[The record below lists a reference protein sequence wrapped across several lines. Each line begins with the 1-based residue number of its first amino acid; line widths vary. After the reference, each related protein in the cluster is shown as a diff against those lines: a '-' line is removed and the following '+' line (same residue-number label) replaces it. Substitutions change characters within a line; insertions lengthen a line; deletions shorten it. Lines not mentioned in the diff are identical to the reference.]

1 MKKLLLLGVIAAAGI
16 PGCNREGNPLV
27 AASDGQFGRLIE
39 PQNAFS
45 PSCAAAL
52 YDPDAFVAQY
62 NGLKFSPDARIRA
75 VSEQQRMECT
85 GELQKRASEVG
96 IAGNVT
102 AEHLN
107 DERVKQRYLGAA
119 KK

>member
-1 MKKLLLLGVIAAAGI
+1 MKHLLLVALVAASLI
-16 PGCNREGNPLV
+16 TGCKKEDNPLV
-27 AASDGQFGRLIE
+27 AANDGQFGRLIE
-39 PQNAFS
+39 PRNAFS

-52 YDPDAFVAQY
+52 YDPDGFVAQY
-62 NGLKFSPDARIRA
+62 NALKFSPDARIQT
-75 VSEQQRMECT
+75 VSEQQRSECT

-102 AEHLN
+102 ADHFK
-107 DERVKQRYLGAA
+107 DDRVKQRYLASR